1 MPGHFLCKE
10 IFERN
15 VNNCL
20 YVIIMYVVSCML
32 LLLSLF
38 RVNPHLWMAASNV
51 TNTKQNDHV
60 EKTNHLKMNRPSDIN
75 H

>member
-1 MPGHFLCKE
+1 MPGHFLCKQ

-20 YVIIMYVVSCML
+20 YVIIMSRT
-32 LLLSLF
+32 LF